1 MKSARLPLIV
11 LALLFVCFVIEL
23 AVDATRLPGMVATHF
38 DLAGKANSYMTRSMH
53 LKTIG
58 AFGLLVPLAELALFY
73 FIGSFKSDFVNIP
86 HRHYWLA
93 PERRDETL
101 KFIFRQGAWL
111 TCLTLAFFGMI
122 EQSIVVAN
130 QSHPAFL
137 SPPVIFGP
145 AGGFLVCIGIWM
157 VIFLRRFARVP
168 AA

>member
-1 MKSARLPLIV
+1 MKSARLPLII
-11 LALLFVCFVIEL
+11 LASLLVGFVIEL
-23 AVDATRLPGMVATHF
+23 FLDATRLPGMVATHF
-38 DLAGKANSYMTRSMH
+38 DLAGHANSYMTRSMH

-58 AFGLLVPLAELALFY
+58 AFGILVPLAELVLFY
-73 FIGSFKSDFVNIP
+73 FIGSIKADFINIP

-93 PERRDETL
+93 PEQRDETL

-111 TCLTLAFFGMI
+111 TCLTLAFFAMI

-145 AGGFLVCIGIWM
+145 AGGFLACLGVWM
-157 VIFLRRFARVP
+157 VIFLRRFWRIP
-168 AA
+168 TT